1 MEKQKSQF
9 WKEMGIFDLIQLS
22 RQGPKY
28 HSEIIIAALH
38 FWNPSTCSLHLKCGM
53 LTPTLLD
60 VDGLTGLKPI
70 GQTFDPDSHVSELSF
85 DFNRPAYGNFILDHH
100 VTSSDEVSDT
110 EHIAF
115 LTYWLC
121 MYIFCSRSLQIPK
134 KFTTLAIQLH
144 EGRDICLGSLYEHLN
159 QAVASIKEFQS
170 GGSLI
175 IPGPVWLFQ
184 LWLLATFK
192 TKLAI
197 SLPIKLSKAHE
208 ERSIEGIGLSM
219 LQYGNRSP
227 QDLFS
232 IAYNVLLSC
241 DVFTPSMSPFTTR
254 TRDRKSVV

>member
-1 MEKQKSQF
+1 
-9 WKEMGIFDLIQLS
+9 MGIFDLVQLS

-28 HSEIIIAALH
+28 HSEMIIAALH
-38 FWNPSTCSLHLKCGM
+38 FWNPSTRSLHLKYGM

-60 VDGLTGLKPI
+60 VAGLTGLKPI
-70 GQTFDPDSHVSELSF
+70 GQTFDPDGHISELSF
-85 DFNRPAYGNFILDHH
+85 DFSRPAYGNFILDHH
-100 VTSSDEVSDT
+100 VTSSPEVSET

-115 LTYWLC
+115 LTYWLS

-144 EGRDICLGSLYEHLN
+144 EGRDICLAKLILGSLYEHLN

-192 TKLAI
+192 TKLSL
-197 SLPIKLSKAHE
+197 SLP
-208 ERSIEGIGLSM
+208 G
-219 LQYGNRSP
+219 
-227 QDLFS
+227 
-232 IAYNVLLSC
+232 
-241 DVFTPSMSPFTTR
+241 
-254 TRDRKSVV
+254 